1 MDTYSQGSAPPG
13 SAAEQAL
20 ANQVLDQ
27 WRNGASQTVCG
38 DVDQSTRESRYDL
51 EIQDTLSLSDSL
63 RLVSGMNYR
72 YDRADSETYF
82 NGSLDDTTW
91 RLFGQLEWRATNT
104 GCCRAAPCSKTPT
117 CRQLADA
124 PGGGQLPDHP
134 RHGLRAVYSEAIRSP
149 DMFEN
154 NVNWSY
160 TVKNLSRPAYGQSSG
175 STSSRPAARA
185 TSTRNACARAS
196 WATTATS
203 ATSG

>member
-1 MDTYSQGSAPPG
+1 M
-13 SAAEQAL
+13 
-20 ANQVLDQ
+20 
-27 WRNGASQTVCG
+27 
-38 DVDQSTRESRYDL
+38 STRAPAKARYDL

-82 NGSLDDTTW
+82 NGTSTTPPGACSASWNGAPRTLAAAGRRHVRRHPAVGNSL
-91 RLFGQLEWRATNT
+91 
-104 GCCRAAPCSKTPT
+104 TPRVAVNYLIT
-117 CRQLADA
+117 
-124 PGGGQLPDHP
+124 P

-160 TVKNLSRPAYGQSSG
+160 TVKNLSLRPMAVVRR
-175 STSSRPAARA
+175 TSSRPAARA

-203 ATSG
+203 ATST